1 MAQEA
6 RQIQQQETVIGVDKA
21 GVDSLR
27 KDAMSNFSVLYIALA
42 GAAPIAAMMFNV
54 PLMAGQAGASTPLAF
69 VLSGLGMVAF
79 AFVIMW
85 FARRYSAAGGFY
97 NYVSHALPRPVAFQA
112 GWMMLGGYAVTEA
125 ALMSAFGA
133 FSATAIEHYMG
144 FKVPWLV
151 LALVGA
157 GILYLVSYSDVSW
170 SVWAMVPFLILEVAV
185 LLILDVVITAKGGA
199 AGHDLVSTFTTA
211 GAGLK
216 GASPGGLVGIA
227 LAMALGI
234 QTWIGFEG
242 GAVYGEEAKDPRKA
256 IPFAL
261 FGSVLF
267 LLVLY
272 AWTSYNAVIGFGA
285 EHAVDILAAN
295 PDNAFYML
303 ADQYLPIL
311 RPFMT
316 IAITTSA
323 LACGLAFHN
332 GMVRYFYAMGREG
345 ILPKRFGK
353 THPKFKSPYVAIMA
367 QSTLTVAVLLVFGG
381 LLAVEPMPLYGY
393 LAVTGAISLICV
405 YILVNVAAMRQR
417 DRSVAGNLWNHVLVP
432 AFATLLILMPMVSFF
447 YPVPAWPLN
456 ILPYIVVAWII
467 IGAVIASIV
476 ATKYPDRWEILGKI
490 ARQED

>member
-6 RQIQQQETVIGVDKA
+6 KLQQQESIISIEKA

-27 KDAMSNFSVLYIALA
+27 KDAMSNFSVLYISLA

-69 VLSGLGMVAF
+69 LLSGLGMVAF

-97 NYVSHALPRPVAFQA
+97 NFVSHALPRPVAFQA
-112 GWMMLGGYAVTEA
+112 GWLMLGGYAVTEA

-133 FSATAIEHYMG
+133 FSATAIEHYLG
-144 FKVPWLV
+144 WKIPWMV
-151 LALVGA
+151 LALAGA
-157 GILYLVSYSDVSW
+157 AILFLVSYSDVSW

-185 LLILDVVITAKGGA
+185 LVILDLVITAKGGA
-199 AGHDLVSTFTTA
+199 AGHDLLHTFSTA
-211 GAGLK
+211 GAAVE
-216 GASPGGLVGIA
+216 GASPGGLGGIL

-242 GAVYGEEAKDPRKA
+242 GAVYGEEAKNPRKA

-261 FGSVLF
+261 FGSVIF

-272 AWTSYNAVIGFGA
+272 CWTSYSAVIGFGW
-285 EHAVDILAAN
+285 ERAVDTLAAN

-303 ADQYLPIL
+303 ADQFVPWL

-316 IAITTSA
+316 VAITTSA

-345 ILPKRFGK
+345 ILPKPFGK

-367 QSTLTVAVLLVFGG
+367 QSALTVFVLVLFGG

-393 LAVTGAISLICV
+393 LAVTGAISLIFV
-405 YILVNVAAMRQR
+405 YILVNVCAFKLREK
-417 DRSVAGNLWNHVLVP
+417 STSSNIINHVLVP
-432 AFATLLILMPMVSFF
+432 AFATLLILMPLVSFF

-456 ILPYIVVAWII
+456 ILPYIVIGWIVL
-467 IGAVIASIV
+467 GAVFAAIV
-476 ATKYPDRWEILGKI
+476 AAKYPDRWEILGKI